1 MYKETFR
8 MEVCMVRMRE
18 QIRVESDLSQTLM
31 LMILLILRKRIIGS
45 QMSEHGDGVG
55 QAWAGEKVTHKTIEF
70 QREEKKRDDSFEL
83 QL

>member
-55 QAWAGEKVTHKTIEF
+55 QA
-70 QREEKKRDDSFEL
+70 
-83 QL
+83 